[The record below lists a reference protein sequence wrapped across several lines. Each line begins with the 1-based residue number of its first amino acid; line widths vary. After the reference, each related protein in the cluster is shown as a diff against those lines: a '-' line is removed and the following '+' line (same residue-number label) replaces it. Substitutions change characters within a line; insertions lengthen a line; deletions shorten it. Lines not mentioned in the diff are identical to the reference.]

1 MGKKSI
7 CRQVLTLKSAFI
19 AIFLLLALGFAS
31 CEKENNIENDKT
43 VDDMELFFIESNG
56 LPETSMDSVKSF
68 TSKFGSYVKA
78 NPASTKS
85 EYYNPTVEN
94 ISYACSVF
102 GYKLTVN
109 TGVSILVNDEW
120 DGEYFMNF

>member
-31 CEKENNIENDKT
+31 CEKENNIENDKS

-68 TSKFGSYVKA
+68 ISKFSAHIKTY
-78 NPASTKS
+78 PESQIS
-85 EYYNPTVEN
+85 EYFNPTVDN
-94 ISYACSVF
+94 MSHACSVF
-102 GYKLTVN
+102 GYELTIVK
-109 TGVSILVNDEW
+109 TGFLLETDWLPDTSITS
-120 DGEYFMNF
+120 